1 MITLTDAIRR
11 DHERIIEQAEEVL
24 ERYDGR
30 PVADSRAR
38 KAVHGLVVLESRHE
52 AAEAR
57 NLWPVVRDALPEYRR
72 LRAHAL
78 QEEREARRHLHRLH
92 KWAARS
98 ARTSDGFEPAA
109 GVPEGVTVVVQE
121 LIAHIGLEQSEILPA
136 LDAALERFDSIRIG
150 QMFRAALASAPSR
163 PHPKVP
169 PIPGLLA
176 LVSPAAVRYDR
187 VRDLLRRP

>member
-1 MITLTDAIRR
+1 MITLIDAIRR
-11 DHERIIEQAEEVL
+11 DHERIIERAEEVL
-24 ERYDGR
+24 DRYDGR

-57 NLWPVVRDALPEYRR
+57 YLWPVVRDALPEYRS

-78 QEEREARRHLHRLH
+78 QEEKDARRHLHRLH
-92 KWAARS
+92 KWAVRS
-98 ARTSDGFEPAA
+98 ARTPREPEPPE
-109 GVPEGVTVVVQE
+109 GVPEGVTIVVKE
-121 LIAHIGLEQSEILPA
+121 LIAHIGFEQSQILPA
-136 LDAALERFDSIRIG
+136 LEATLDGFDSIRIG
-150 QMFRAALASAPSR
+150 QMFQDALAASPSR

-176 LVSPAAVRYDR
+176 LVSPVAMRVDR